1 MECRRCGADPCL
13 LHEVL
18 IMVAIR
24 YLVIA
29 VLLVAWFPSEGP
41 AATAFVQS
49 ASISEFSSGITDAVT
64 LTRNV
69 KAGNLIAVYVAWT
82 NTTDTLSSVTD
93 SLGNTY
99 TLVQNPTTLGA
110 QGRAA
115 GAYAQNILGGPCTVT
130 ATFSP
135 GAFSARTIIV
145 REISG
150 ADAFSPLD
158 GSAAQGQT
166 DPGTGA
172 DAVTSGAITTTANGD
187 YIFGATTDQGHAS
200 TLNPGTG
207 FTGGES
213 FTSPVGGR
221 SEDQIQGSAG
231 SIAATFT
238 NTNSPFADFVT
249 LIMAFKPSASPDTT
263 PPTISITAPASGAT
277 VSGTITVSATASDNV
292 RLAGV
297 QFKLDGA
304 NLGAESTSAPY
315 STSWDSATV
324 ANGTHTLTAVARDA
338 TGNTATSAA
347 VLVTVNNI
355 GASQQI
361 ISADRRVEW
370 SQAGVLG
377 GIPNRTTICATLNP
391 GATPTEINNAI
402 AACTNGVVYLN
413 AGTYTL
419 SSGITFGG
427 TSNVTLRGAGPD
439 QTILAFTGTDTCGG
453 VSANVCIHGAS
464 RVWSGSVPSANIR
477 NWTAGYAKGT
487 TQITLDSTAGLKT
500 GTILIL
506 DQLDD
511 TIDPGGVLVSDA
523 TGFTIEG
530 GAPGRAN
537 RAQQQFV
544 QVIAINENQVAISP
558 GIYMPNW
565 RASQQPQVWWW
576 GDTSVT
582 AVMDGVENLTL
593 DHTNAPETSGI
604 AFHNAYKGWVK
615 NVKSLNPK
623 RNHVWLYQAARIE
636 VRDSYFYGTKNAA
649 SQSYGIESFT
659 TSDDLILNNIFHH
672 VTTPL
677 MTGPSAGSVF
687 AYNYL
692 IDMYY
697 TVATWMMAG
706 IDASH
711 DAGTGMN
718 LFEGNVGNQFLMDLY
733 HGTGALATLFRNQ
746 LMGTEPNKTQGNT
759 EVINIWGYNRF
770 VNIVGNVLG
779 TSGYHKVYED
789 SLTPSGTTGNP
800 ERSIYLLGY
809 TGVLELISSGLPYD
823 PLVVNGL
830 LRWGNYDY
838 VTNQTRWNPAEI
850 PADTPV
856 PSDHTLPSSLFLS
869 SRPSWWGTMPWPAIG
884 PDVTGGQDPAGYA
897 YKIPAQVC
905 YDNSLKDG
913 NGILSFNANDCYAL
927 PQP

>member
-1 MECRRCGADPCL
+1 
-13 LHEVL
+13 
-18 IMVAIR
+18 MVAIR

-64 LTRNV
+64 FTRNA

-82 NTTDTLSSVTD
+82 NTTDSLSSVTD

-99 TLVQNPTTLGA
+99 TLVQNPTTLGT

-115 GAYAQNILGGPCTVT
+115 GAYSKNILGGPCTVT

-150 ADAFSPLD
+150 ADSDFPLD

-166 DPGTGA
+166 NPGTGT

-187 YIFGATTDQGHAS
+187 YIFAATTDQGQAS

-207 FTGGES
+207 FTGGAT
-213 FTSPVGGR
+213 FTFPVGGR
-221 SEDQIQGSAG
+221 SEDQIQSAAG
-231 SIAATFT
+231 SITATFT
-238 NTNSPFADFVT
+238 NTDSAFADFVT
-249 LIMAFKPSASPDTT
+249 LIMAFKPSASLDTT
-263 PPTISITAPASGAT
+263 PPTVSITAPASGAT

-304 NLGAESTSAPY
+304 NLWTESLYAPY
-315 STSWDSATV
+315 STSWDSATA
-324 ANGTHTLTAVARDA
+324 ANGAHTLTAVARDA
-338 TGNTATSAA
+338 AGNTATSAA

-355 GASQQI
+355 GASQDI
-361 ISADRRVEW
+361 ISADRRIEW

-377 GIPNRTTICATLNP
+377 GILNRTTICATLNP
-391 GATPTEINNAI
+391 GATSAEINNAI

-413 AGTYTL
+413 AGTYDL

-427 TSNVTLRGAGPD
+427 RSNVTLRGAGPD
-439 QTILAFTGTDTCGG
+439 QTILKFTGTDGCGG
-453 VSANVCIHGAS
+453 LYANICIGGS
-464 RVWSGSVPSANIR
+464 SIVWSGNVPSTNIR

-487 TQITLDSTAGLKT
+487 TQITLDSAAGLKT

-506 DQLDD
+506 DQIDD
-511 TIDPGGVLVSDA
+511 TIDTGGVLVSDA
-523 TGFTIEG
+523 PGFTIEG

-576 GDTSVT
+576 GDSSAT

-593 DHTNAPETSGI
+593 EHTNSTEKSGI
-604 AFHNAYKGWVK
+604 AFYIAYKSWLK
-615 NVKSLNPK
+615 NVKSLNAN
-623 RNHVWLYQAARIE
+623 RNHVWMQQAARIE

-649 SQSYGIESFT
+649 SQSYGVESFT
-659 TSDDLILNNIFHH
+659 TSDDLVVNNIFHH

-677 MTGPSAGSVF
+677 MTGPSSGSVF

-697 TVATWMMAG
+697 TIATWMMAG
-706 IDASH
+706 IVGGH
-711 DAGTGMN
+711 HAGTGMN

-733 HGTGALATLFRNQ
+733 HGTGNLATLFRNQ

-779 TSGYHKVYED
+779 TSRYHTVYED
-789 SLTPSGTTGNP
+789 SMTPSGTTGNP

-809 TGVLELISSGLPYD
+809 AGVLEQIYTGLAYD
-823 PLVVNGL
+823 PLVVSGL

-838 VTNQTRWNPAEI
+838 ATNQTRWNPAEI
-850 PADTPV
+850 PAGVVV
-856 PSDHTLPSSLFLS
+856 PTTQTLLPSLFLS

-884 PDVTGGQDPAGYA
+884 PDVAGGQDPAGYA

-905 YDNSLKDG
+905 YDSSLKDG
-913 NGILSFNANDCYAL
+913 NGILNFNASNCYGST
-927 PQP
+927 PP

>member
-1 MECRRCGADPCL
+1 
-13 LHEVL
+13 
-18 IMVAIR
+18 MVAIR
-24 YLVIA
+24 CFVIA
-29 VLLVAWFPSEGP
+29 VLFGAWFPSEGL
-41 AATAFVQS
+41 AATALVQS
-49 ASISEFSSGITDAVT
+49 ASISEFSSDTTDAVT
-64 LTRNV
+64 FTRSV

-99 TLVQNPTTLGA
+99 TLVQNPTSWGY
-110 QGRAA
+110 GRAA
-115 GAYAQNILGGPCTVT
+115 GAYAKNILGGACAVT

-166 DPGTGA
+166 NPGIGIDT
-172 DAVTSGAITTTANGD
+172 VTSGAITTTANGD
-187 YIFGATTDQGHAS
+187 YIFAATTDQGQAS

-207 FTGGES
+207 FTGGAS

-221 SEDQIQGSAG
+221 SEDQIQSAAG

-238 NTNSPFADFVT
+238 NASSAFANFMT
-249 LIMAFKPSASPDTT
+249 LMIVFKPSVSPDTT
-263 PPTISITAPASGAT
+263 PPTVSITAPASGT
-277 VSGTITVSATASDNV
+277 TISGTITVSATASDDV
-292 RLAGV
+292 RVAGV
-297 QFKLDGA
+297 QFMLDGA
-304 NLGAESTSAPY
+304 NLGAESTSVPC

-324 ANGTHTLTAVARDA
+324 ANGAHMLTAVARDA
-338 TGNTATSAA
+338 AGNTATSAA
-347 VLVTVNNI
+347 VSVIVYNI
-355 GASQQI
+355 GASQGI

-370 SQAGVLG
+370 SQAGVPG
-377 GIPNRTTICATLNP
+377 GILKRTTICATLNP
-391 GATPTEINNAI
+391 GATSADINNAI
-402 AACTNGVVYLN
+402 ATCSDGVVFLN
-413 AGTYTL
+413 AGSYTL

-427 TSNVTLRGAGPD
+427 RSKITLRGAGPD
-439 QTILAFTGTDTCGG
+439 ATILQFTGTDGCGG
-453 VSANVCIHGAS
+453 LYANICIRGAS
-464 RVWSGSVPSANIR
+464 IIWPSYVPSTNIH

-523 TGFTIEG
+523 PGFTIEG

-537 RAQQQFV
+537 RSQQQFV

-565 RASQQPQVWWW
+565 RAGQQPQVWWW
-576 GDTSVT
+576 GDSNAT
-582 AVMDGVENLTL
+582 AIMDGVENLTL
-593 DHTNAPETSGI
+593 DHTNALETSGI
-604 AFHNAYKGWVK
+604 AFSNAYTGWVR
-615 NVKSLNPK
+615 NVKSLNAN
-623 RNHVWLYQAARIE
+623 RNHVWLDQAARIE
-636 VRDSYFYGTKNAA
+636 VRDSYFYGTKNSA

-659 TSDDLILNNIFHH
+659 TSDDLIVNNIFHH
-672 VTTPL
+672 VTAPL
-677 MTGPSAGSVF
+677 MIGPSSGSVF

-692 IDMYY
+692 IDMSY
-697 TVATWMMAG
+697 TVSTWMMAG
-706 IDASH
+706 IVGSH

-718 LFEGNVGNQFLMDLY
+718 LFESNAGDQFLMDLY

-746 LMGTEPNKTQGNT
+746 LTGTEPNKTQGNT
-759 EVINIWGYNRF
+759 EVINIWGYNRR

-779 TSGYHKVYED
+779 TSGYHTVYED

-809 TGVLELISSGLPYD
+809 TGVLEQISSGLAYD
-823 PLVVNGL
+823 PLVVSSL

-838 VTNQTRWNPAEI
+838 ATNQTGWKPAEI
-850 PADTPV
+850 PAGSSV
-856 PSDHTLPSSLFLS
+856 PPDHTLPSSLFLFS
-869 SRPSWWGTMPWPAIG
+869 SPSWWGTMPWPAIG
-884 PDVTGGQDPAGYA
+884 PDVSGGQDPAGYA

-905 YDNSLKDG
+905 YENSLKG
-913 NGILSFNANDCYAL
+913 SNGILSFNASNCY
-927 PQP
+927 PIP